1 MMDAAAIRRAAQ
13 NLRATARS
21 FEADLGAFSERFSDY
36 RDEVRAEK
44 VAVERAR
51 MEALAR
57 KDARLAVEAARAAIE
72 AQRYAATGARQA
84 AESRVDHARVDRL
97 RAELAAQIALGVS
110 EPSVSASGVVE
121 GDMLGDP
128 RLRLVRDALDR
139 ARETRDADL
148 AHAVRL
154 AGAEVVGQAASGRPA
169 EASTM
174 QARQLARDL
183 NAAVEMGVAESPAVA
198 ELGAMESAFQDL
210 TGEVREAERVIAGDQ
225 FSVFSP
231 VTPWAAEVLGETV
244 EDHGGGVVWKS
255 RSEQSEQPAPSEEA
269 EAA

>member
-44 VAVERAR
+44 VAAERAR
-51 MEALAR
+51 MEAFAR
-57 KDARLAVEAARAAIE
+57 TDARLAVKAARAAIE
-72 AQRYAATGARQA
+72 EKRLSAQVARRA

-97 RAELAAQIALGVS
+97 RAELAAQIALGGGGS
-110 EPSVSASGVVE
+110 SVSASGVVQ
-121 GDMLGDP
+121 GDFLGDP
-128 RLRLVRDALDR
+128 RLALVRDTLDR

-148 AHAVRL
+148 ARAVRL
-154 AGAEVVGQAASGRPA
+154 AGAEVVGKAASGRPGD
-169 EASTM
+169 ASTM
-174 QARQLARDL
+174 HARQLARDL

-198 ELGAMESAFQDL
+198 ELAAMESALQDL
-210 TGEVREAERVIAGDQ
+210 TGEVRAAERVIAGDQ

-231 VTPWAAEVLGETV
+231 VTPWAAEVLGETA
-244 EDHGGGVVWKS
+244 EDYGGGVVWKS
-255 RSEQSEQPAPSEEA
+255 RSEPSEQAAPSADA